1 MDALS
6 IMKTFDN
13 SSPIHRAS
21 RVSAVWGRFAL
32 AALVPLAVMQ
42 PALAQSKVS
51 DADLEIASPAAGQRL
66 DTKTFVFANNIL
78 VDQEAFAKAMA
89 AWTGRDL
96 SAAELEKA
104 TAAAAEHLRAQ
115 GHANV
120 KVSLANERGTVRV
133 RIDGLKPTA
142 KAYANVK
149 AVEPVVD
156 VSAIVV
162 DGVTKAS
169 AQELQAAVQPWVGKA
184 LTVAQ
189 LQEPARAVTDLLKSK
204 GLSLAQAFV
213 PAQDLQKGQLRVQ
226 VVEGV
231 LDAATGVS
239 GVVVKGLKRTKPAL
253 VERTIA
259 PGAVAGQPLRA
270 ADLEQ
275 RLILANELPG
285 LKLKAS
291 LVPGSKFGTT
301 AVEVTAEE
309 ELSKSISVSADNHGN
324 RYTGQTRLSADVDF
338 YSPTGN
344 GDLITVGGMTS
355 KDSGSVKLAWS
366 VPVAYKDVRIGAS
379 FAASQSNMTPQ
390 NIDVRFDGQSQQ
402 LSLFGQLPLVRRT
415 DASVTAQLSVD
426 NKKLSNDFEDVLFD
440 KREVNSMSLGFNGAF
455 LSADRLGQSRWSTT
469 MSVGQTRV
477 LNRLESLNP
486 RLDTDG
492 RFAKVVAD
500 YRVSRPLASAG
511 EAGKWTWNARTSGQL
526 HVRGANLDNSEKFQL
541 GGPDG
546 VRGYPVGEGSGDTG
560 VLASL
565 ELSRPFKL
573 DRVHASRFFMFVDT
587 GSITRNP
594 NASSAAEAADG
605 IPNTYSLSSAGL
617 GMKLDFTPT
626 TLLQLAI
633 ATPWGKNPAAVNSL
647 NSDGRSLSQTRMW
660 VTLNGR
666 F

>member
-13 SSPIHRAS
+13 SSPIHRSS
-21 RVSAVWGRFAL
+21 RVTTVWGRCAL
-32 AALVPLAVMQ
+32 AALLPWAVMQ
-42 PALAQSKVS
+42 PALAQSKVA
-51 DADLEIASPAAGQRL
+51 DADLEIAAPAKGQRL

-78 VDQEAFAKAMA
+78 VDQEALGKAMA

-96 SAAELEKA
+96 NAAELEQA
-104 TAAAAEHLRAQ
+104 ASAAAAHLRAQ
-115 GHANV
+115 GHAQV
-120 KVSLANERGTVRV
+120 KVSLTNERGTVRV
-133 RIDGLKPTA
+133 RVDGLQPTV
-142 KAYANVK
+142 KAYAQVK

-156 VSAIVV
+156 VSSIVV
-162 DGVTKAS
+162 DGVTQVS
-169 AQELQAAVQPWVGKA
+169 AEELQTAVQPWVGKA

-231 LDAATGVS
+231 LDATTGVS
-239 GVVVKGLKRTKPAL
+239 GVVVKGVQRTDPA
-253 VERTIA
+253 VVARTIA

-270 ADLEQ
+270 AELEQ

-291 LVPGSKFGTT
+291 LVPGAKFGTT
-301 AVEVTAEE
+301 VVEVTAEE
-309 ELSKSISVSADNHGN
+309 ELSKSIQLYADNHGN
-324 RYTGQTRLSADVDF
+324 RYTGQTRVGADLDF
-338 YSPTGN
+338 YSPSGK
-344 GDLITVGGMTS
+344 GDQISLGGVAS

-366 VPVAYKDVRIGAS
+366 LPVAFKDARVGAS

-390 NIDVRFDGQSQQ
+390 NINVRFDGQSQQ
-402 LSLFGQLPLVRRT
+402 LSFFGQLPLVRRT
-415 DASVTAQLSVD
+415 DASVTAQMSVD
-426 NKKLSNDFEDVLFD
+426 NKKLSNDFEGMLFD
-440 KREVNSMSLGFNGAF
+440 KREVNSLSLGLNGSF
-455 LSADRLGQSRWSTT
+455 LSTDRLGQSRWSTT
-469 MSVGQTRV
+469 MTVGQTRL

-486 RLDTDG
+486 RLDTEG
-492 RFAKVVAD
+492 RFTKVVGD
-500 YRVSRPLASAG
+500 YRVSRPLASEG
-511 EAGKWTWNARTSGQL
+511 EAGKWTWNARASGQL
-526 HVRGANLDNSEKFQL
+526 HVSGANLDNAEKFQL

-565 ELSRPFKL
+565 ELSRPFTL
-573 DRVHASRFFMFVDT
+573 ERVHASRFFMFVDT

-594 NASSAAEAADG
+594 NAAQAAEASDG

-617 GMKLDFTPT
+617 GLKLDFTPT
-626 TLLQLAI
+626 TLMQFAI
-633 ATPWGKNPAAVNSL
+633 AVPWGKNPAQINNL
-647 NSDGRSLSQTRMW
+647 NSDGRGMSQTRLW